1 MPECPSKDCHDR
13 VDGHHRTLFGL
24 DGKGGMIGC
33 LSKYVT
39 RKTLWI
45 ALLAIGIP
53 IFAAGLIIW
62 ADNRSFG
69 QIYVKKDAL
78 QLVKDRVTI
87 NESRFQFIR
96 EAIVR
101 IETAQSV
108 MQKDIKELRY
118 GNR

>member
-1 MPECPSKDCHDR
+1 MPECPSKECHDR

-24 DGKGGMIGC
+24 DGKGGLIGC
-33 LSKYVT
+33 LDKYVT

-53 IFAAGLIIW
+53 LFGTGVIIW
-62 ADNRSFG
+62 ADNRGFKDV
-69 QIYVKKDAL
+69 YVKKENL

-101 IETAQSV
+101 IETAQSQ
-108 MQKDIKELRY
+108 MRADIKELRY